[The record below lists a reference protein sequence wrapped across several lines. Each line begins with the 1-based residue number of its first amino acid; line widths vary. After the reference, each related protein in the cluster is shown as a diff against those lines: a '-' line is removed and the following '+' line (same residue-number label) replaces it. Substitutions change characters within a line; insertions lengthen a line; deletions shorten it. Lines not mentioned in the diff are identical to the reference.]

1 MVFLLF
7 EFLFPLDSSGPG
19 SFNLSLSS
27 APYLELYVASHA
39 CRTIILP
46 TWVRHIIIILLC
58 AGPQTTLKMKMHCA
72 PLSWHHCSLGFALR
86 CDSFRYTINRME
98 TQLKYLWSQLGTNGA
113 SEPHKAAFFLQHIRR
128 NVIFLIDLRG
138 LRMRRKGKSI
148 LFSTQLNKQ
157 YKEASY
163 IHRI

>member
-19 SFNLSLSS
+19 SFDLSLSTT
-27 APYLELYVASHA
+27 PYLELCVASHA
-39 CRTIILP
+39 CRTIILS
-46 TWVRHIIIILLC
+46 TRVRHIVIILLC

-86 CDSFRYTINRME
+86 CDSFSCTINRTE
-98 TQLKYLWSQLGTNGA
+98 TQLKYLWSQLGTKGA
-113 SEPHKAAFFLQHIRR
+113 SEPQKAAFFLQHITR
-128 NVIFLIDLRG
+128 NAIFLIDLRG
-138 LRMRRKGKSI
+138 LRIRKGKTI